1 MTQDRITIRTA
12 ADLLAGIP
20 ALLGYV
26 PAAGSAVVFALRTEA
41 GTGRATVAFTARL
54 DLGEADTAGAATITD
69 AAARNDVDGVIV
81 VVVADEADMHD
92 AITTGKDFA
101 DLLDQHATVA
111 GLFYVPTLAAPTTA
125 LSVHTLETHPVDP
138 TASRVAVE
146 QITRGQR
153 IERSRADIAR
163 RFARTDHIAADD
175 TAAVN
180 PGPVLEELAAVVYA
194 DELPDARLIARTAA
208 IITAV
213 PVRDAMFRL
222 ATYGITAALE
232 VVTAVA
238 THSRGQARVN
248 ALILAGW
255 LAHCSGNGA
264 VTQIA
269 YDAADAETAATGIEQ
284 SHLLGLLRR
293 AIDAGMTPT
302 DVRSVGL
309 ALDPATIRAL
319 TGAALPGAP
328 DRD

>member
-26 PAAGSAVVFALRTEA
+26 PAAGSAVVFALRSEA

-54 DLGEADTAGAATITD
+54 DLGEADAPGAAAITD
-69 AAARNDVDGVIV
+69 AATRGDVDGVIV

-101 DLLDQHATVA
+101 DLLDQHVTVA

-125 LSVHTLETHPVDP
+125 LSVRTLETHPVDP

-146 QITRGQR
+146 QIARGQR

-163 RFARTDHIAADD
+163 RF
-175 TAAVN
+175 
-180 PGPVLEELAAVVYA
+180 
-194 DELPDARLIARTAA
+194 ARTAA

-222 ATYGITAALE
+222 ATYGTTAALE
-232 VVTAVA
+232 VATAVA

-269 YDAADAETAATGIEQ
+269 YDAADAETAATGIER

-302 DVRSVGL
+302 DVRGVGL

-319 TGAALPGAP
+319 TGADLPGAP